1 MDVEAAQVSDA
12 GELAELINLA
22 GEGIPAYLWS
32 QMAEPGQ
39 TSLDVGVQRA
49 ARDTGGFS
57 YRNAKVIR
65 DQGRAVAMLIAYQ
78 LDDPYDTGDLAELP
92 PIVRPLIELE
102 ALAPGSWY
110 INAIAT
116 DPAARGRGLARKLM
130 QQAEQDA
137 AAAGAQTL
145 SLIVASENQPA
156 RALYAKLGYECKAS
170 RPVVDYPGALHG
182 GEWQLLL
189 KPLN

>member
-1 MDVEAAQVSDA
+1 MAVEAAQVSDA
-12 GELAELINLA
+12 RELAELINLA
-22 GEGIPAYLWS
+22 GEGIPVYLWS
-32 QMAEPGQ
+32 QMVEPGQ
-39 TSLDVGVQRA
+39 APLEVGAQRA
-49 ARDTGGFS
+49 AREAGGFS

-102 ALAPGSWY
+102 ALAPCSWY

-130 QQAEQDA
+130 QQTEQDA

-156 RALYAKLGYECKAS
+156 RALYADLDYEFKAS

-182 GEWQLLL
+182 GEWKLLM
-189 KPLN
+189 KSLN